1 MHLIVP
7 ATTILPVSISMT
19 IQIRTS
25 SKSCNRNQALFLS
38 LQCLPHSLS
47 YQEVI
52 SRPPGQHVDSKTA
65 FHQEVLLLGLGLVAD
80 FGTRMAGLLEM
91 GENVKTFFKTD
102 PHEPKLIPQM
112 DLEIIS
118 TDLAQ
123 SLIMLMRYSRGRGRL
138 VGRGGCVV
146 GSGLVGSRVMGG
158 GVSLAVSA
166 GKMYRLQVN

>member
-1 MHLIVP
+1 
-7 ATTILPVSISMT
+7 
-19 IQIRTS
+19 
-25 SKSCNRNQALFLS
+25 
-38 LQCLPHSLS
+38 
-47 YQEVI
+47 
-52 SRPPGQHVDSKTA
+52 
-65 FHQEVLLLGLGLVAD
+65 
-80 FGTRMAGLLEM
+80 
-91 GENVKTFFKTD
+91 
-102 PHEPKLIPQM
+102 M

-123 SLIMLMRYSRGRGRL
+123 SLIMLMRYSRSRGRL